1 MHKWLLML
9 PWLFFLPTHAAL
21 AQQGS
26 ASSTAEEIEQVI
38 ATIEDEHQREALLA
52 QLRVLSEALR
62 VSSEVAATPSP
73 GEDLMRGLSTRTQ
86 AFGTALVRALATLG
100 SLPSAVTVLVTR
112 LGTTEQRG
120 IWLGALLKIIVVLAC
135 GLGAE
140 LLAKWALKRPRSS
153 LESVERERFWSRI
166 PVQFGRL
173 VLETLAIVAFGL
185 AGYGALSAVDPGG
198 ATRLV
203 VIGLINATVVSRG
216 IAALARFL
224 FSPRVTG
231 LRLLPVSDET
241 ANYWFVWVR
250 RLNLVIVYG
259 YVFVE
264 TGLLLGFAPALHS
277 VLLALLGLLVLLML
291 IMLVQQNRR
300 SVADA
305 IAGDDLADGAVGL
318 LRRRLADFWNVFV
331 VVYLAVVYGIWVSA
345 VPGGFALVLRGSLMS
360 LLIVGIAIG
369 IGMALTASLIKACA

>member
-73 GEDLMRGLSTRTQ
+73 GADLMRGLSTRTQ

-291 IMLVQQNRR
+291 NHVGATEPAICRGCNR
-300 SVADA
+300 
-305 IAGDDLADGAVGL
+305 
-318 LRRRLADFWNVFV
+318 RRRL
-331 VVYLAVVYGIWVSA
+331 GGRCSWV
-345 VPGGFALVLRGSLMS
+345 
-360 LLIVGIAIG
+360 
-369 IGMALTASLIKACA
+369 TA